1 MLQDPTFGLPY
12 WNFATGQNTC
22 DICSDDLM
30 GARSNFD
37 VSLISQN
44 SIFSQWRVL
53 CENVEDYE
61 TLGTI
66 CNSKYEQWK
75 ISGDKILLIKNKYN
89 TLHCSGFFQAKGFKV
104 VMNILDP
111 CFIDLLR

>member
-1 MLQDPTFGLPY
+1 
-12 WNFATGQNTC
+12 
-22 DICSDDLM
+22 M

-37 VSLISQN
+37 ISLISQN

-66 CNSKYEQWK
+66 CNSKYDCWQ
-75 ISGDKILLIKNKYN
+75 IFG
-89 TLHCSGFFQAKGFKV
+89 
-104 VMNILDP
+104 
-111 CFIDLLR
+111 

>member
-1 MLQDPTFGLPY
+1 
-12 WNFATGQNTC
+12 
-22 DICSDDLM
+22 M

-53 CENVEDYE
+53 CENIEDYE

-66 CNSKYEQWK
+66 CNSKYDCWQIFGE
-75 ISGDKILLIKNKYN
+75 KILLIINKYN
-89 TLHCSGFFQAKGFKV
+89 TLQWLFPAKKS
-104 VMNILDP
+104 
-111 CFIDLLR
+111 